1 MVGISWI
8 LYTKYHSKPV
18 ALISYSLGTHMHA
31 LGKSDRQ
38 FGIIFLAGINM
49 PLLEFP
55 NKEILIK
62 HDKKEIKSGNL
73 KR

>member
-1 MVGISWI
+1 
-8 LYTKYHSKPV
+8 
-18 ALISYSLGTHMHA
+18 MHA

-38 FGIIFLAGINM
+38 FGIIFLAGIKM